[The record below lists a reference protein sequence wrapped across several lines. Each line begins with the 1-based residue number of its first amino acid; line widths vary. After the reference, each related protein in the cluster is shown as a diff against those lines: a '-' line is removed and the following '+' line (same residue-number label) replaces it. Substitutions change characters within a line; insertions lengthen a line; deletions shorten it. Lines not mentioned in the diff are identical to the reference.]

1 MMENTPTIKGLYAVT
16 PDEAD
21 TKRLLRQIEL
31 LNQGGCHLLQYR
43 NKSLPFLDQMEQAE
57 QVKRLC
63 EELKITLIINDNVDI
78 CCNLD
83 ADGVHLG
90 ENDDKIETAR
100 EKIGP
105 KKYIGLS
112 CYNSLERVNLAI
124 KKKVDY
130 IALGSFFETKTKPNA
145 PRVTLETL
153 RQVKKICSLPVVAIG
168 GITLDNVS
176 CLVKE
181 QVDAVAIVNGLF
193 KADDIALSAK
203 NFIKLFS

>member
-1 MMENTPTIKGLYAVT
+1 MLQFIGAC
-16 PDEAD
+16 
-21 TKRLLRQIEL
+21 EL
-31 LNQGGCHLLQYR
+31 G
-43 NKSLPFLDQMEQAE
+43 D
-57 QVKRLC
+57 
-63 EELKITLIINDNVDI
+63 
-78 CCNLD
+78 
-83 ADGVHLG
+83 
-90 ENDDKIETAR
+90 
-100 EKIGP
+100 
-105 KKYIGLS
+105 
-112 CYNSLERVNLAI
+112 